1 MTKNYVFKSFSK
13 HIKSLLTMGIKHFQ
27 GKWLSKFPQFQVKKL
42 PPVSSLFIDVNGM
55 FYPAVA
61 EVFGYSDRFKKM
73 NPKEKEKELE
83 KLYNKLVKLTEDE
96 KVFLIA
102 EQFCKDL
109 VELLQKFNPSE
120 YLILAVDGVAPMAK
134 ITQQRKRRYGR
145 ILDNEPEENEDIKSE
160 KKKIEKDP
168 STLFDTTAITP
179 GTRFMQLMDGYIKQ
193 FINNSM
199 KLRTNVFP
207 PNIIYSSYLTPGE
220 GEHKIFEHIRAGQ
233 INLENPTANVIVGL
247 DADLVM
253 LTMLSDLPYLYLYK
267 PYGNKPTI
275 INIDMMREYF
285 HKDLNLLRPENDQI
299 PIKTTTRDFVVM
311 IYLVGNDFLP
321 NIITFDEVGDAIN
334 SMFLVY
340 QRLKLP
346 LTNESGDLNWN
357 NMQKFLEALAK
368 KEVKIL
374 EHTSTKNFKYPFTIL
389 EKSVKKVHRETI
401 EGSEEQLG
409 PTVKAT
415 LDMEKFQNLWY
426 DNSLE
431 PKTEKGRN
439 FMKKFKLEGVPFTQM
454 GVLDMGYQYLY
465 GLQWVLHYYQHGTKA
480 CSSRFVYPY
489 HYAPLLT
496 DLATILKYFNEN
508 SKAPSVDLVKTNI
521 SDPKIT
527 CIHQLIAVIP
537 PAAWNLIPEPFRS
550 IMYTRFGDI
559 APIKYKIELEGIAT
573 DKDLYTATNLLSF
586 IDPLRIVHDIEDFDI
601 PKEYSSQ
608 MPYFVKNVKRVAVPM
623 KFLSFEALERYEQ
636 KQREKESE
644 QIASVKKT
652 PSPPIDVMKSK
663 IASIKSKID
672 SIRSRDDYIEN
683 KRRNVLYWKKEPLM

>member
-1 MTKNYVFKSFSK
+1 
-13 HIKSLLTMGIKHFQ
+13 
-27 GKWLSKFPQFQVKKL
+27 
-42 PPVSSLFIDVNGM
+42 
-55 FYPAVA
+55 
-61 EVFGYSDRFKKM
+61 
-73 NPKEKEKELE
+73 
-83 KLYNKLVKLTEDE
+83 
-96 KVFLIA
+96 
-102 EQFCKDL
+102 
-109 VELLQKFNPSE
+109 
-120 YLILAVDGVAPMAK
+120 
-134 ITQQRKRRYGR
+134 
-145 ILDNEPEENEDIKSE
+145 
-160 KKKIEKDP
+160 
-168 STLFDTTAITP
+168 
-179 GTRFMQLMDGYIKQ
+179 
-193 FINNSM
+193 M

-409 PTVKAT
+409 PAVKAT

-439 FMKKFKLEGVPFTQM
+439 FMKKFKR
-454 GVLDMGYQYLY
+454 
-465 GLQWVLHYYQHGTKA
+465 KK
-480 CSSRFVYPY
+480 S
-489 HYAPLLT
+489 
-496 DLATILKYFNEN
+496 
-508 SKAPSVDLVKTNI
+508 
-521 SDPKIT
+521 
-527 CIHQLIAVIP
+527 
-537 PAAWNLIPEPFRS
+537 
-550 IMYTRFGDI
+550 
-559 APIKYKIELEGIAT
+559 T
-573 DKDLYTATNLLSF
+573 DKV
-586 IDPLRIVHDIEDFDI
+586 LR
-601 PKEYSSQ
+601 
-608 MPYFVKNVKRVAVPM
+608 R
-623 KFLSFEALERYEQ
+623 KF
-636 KQREKESE
+636 
-644 QIASVKKT
+644 
-652 PSPPIDVMKSK
+652 K
-663 IASIKSKID
+663 I
-672 SIRSRDDYIEN
+672 YN
-683 KRRNVLYWKKEPLM
+683 

>member
-1 MTKNYVFKSFSK
+1 
-13 HIKSLLTMGIKHFQ
+13 MGIKHFW
-27 GKWLSKFPQFQVKKL
+27 KEWLSKFPQFQAKKL

-55 FYPAVA
+55 FHPAA
-61 EVFGYSDRFKKM
+61 GEIFGYNSERLKRM
-73 NPKEKEKELE
+73 HPKEREKELE
-83 KLYNKLVKLTEDE
+83 KMYDKLVKMTEE
-96 KVFLIA
+96 ERIFLVA
-102 EQFCKDL
+102 EQFCNDL

-120 YLILAVDGVAPMAK
+120 YLVLAVDGVAPMAK
-134 ITQQRKRRYGR
+134 ITQQRKRRYEKSLGKD
-145 ILDNEPEENEDIKSE
+145 IDNEENKPEV
-160 KKKIEKDP
+160 KKVVKDP
-168 STLFDTTAITP
+168 ATLFDTAAITP

-193 FINNSM
+193 FINNSI
-199 KLRTNVFP
+199 KLQTNIFP

-220 GEHKIFEHIRAGQ
+220 GEHKIFEHIRAKQ
-233 INLENPTANVIVGL
+233 INLENPTSNVIVGL

-253 LTMLSDLPYLYLYK
+253 LTMLSDLPYLYLYQ
-267 PYGNKPTI
+267 PRGDRPTI
-275 INIDMMREYF
+275 INVDMMREYI
-285 HKDLNLLRPENDQI
+285 HKDLNIIIPEHEWID
-299 PIKTTTRDFVVM
+299 IKTTTRDFVVM

-321 NIITFDEVGDAIN
+321 NIIAFDEVGESISN
-334 SMFLVY
+334 YMFSTY

-374 EHTSTKNFKYPFTIL
+374 EKTATRNFKYPFTIL

-409 PTVKAT
+409 AAIKAT

-426 DNSLE
+426 NSALE
-431 PKTEKGRN
+431 PKTEKGKK

-465 GLQWVLHYYQHGTKA
+465 GLQWVLHYYQNGTKA

-496 DLATILKYFNEN
+496 DLAVILDYFNKHD
-508 SKAPSVDLVKTNI
+508 KAPSVDLVKTNI
-521 SDPKIT
+521 SDPKIS

-537 PAAWNLIPEPFRS
+537 PTSWKLIPEPFRGL
-550 IMYTRFGDI
+550 MYTRFADI
-559 APIKYKIELEGIAT
+559 APTKYKVELEGIAT

-586 IDPLRIVHDIEDFDI
+586 IDPLRIVRDIEDFDI

-623 KFLSFEALERYEQ
+623 KFLSFEELERYER

-644 QIASVKKT
+644 QIVSVKKT
-652 PSPPIDVMKSK
+652 PQAPIDVMKSK
-663 IASIKSKID
+663 IASIKSKIE
-672 SIRSRDDYIEN
+672 SIRSKDSYIEN
-683 KRRNVLYWKKEPLM
+683 KRRNVLFWKKEPLM